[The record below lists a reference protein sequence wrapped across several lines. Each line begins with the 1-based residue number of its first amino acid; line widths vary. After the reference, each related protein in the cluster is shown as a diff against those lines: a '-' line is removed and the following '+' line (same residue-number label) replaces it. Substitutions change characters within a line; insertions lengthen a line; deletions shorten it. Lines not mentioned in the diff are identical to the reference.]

1 MYSPPSGIP
10 LSLLSLPP
18 QTLRRLHPLTGS
30 LMAPGSSSERLHSSP
45 TVTRRVSPSLSPTS
59 RPSTSSSSS
68 SSSCRR
74 RRRRRRRRRSPSPSS
89 SSPSSCWWCCALY
102 YGVRRVPVNSLVV
115 PIHADHRLLILFAFF
130 RSRCQRTPFVYICIR
145 ILPRILCLDLF
156 RTYRR
161 CIHIHIHIYIHI
173 YSKANLAIEKFCRVE
188 IYIYIHIDILSIYN
202 IINNILCMYRYTY
215 MCN

>member
-1 MYSPPSGIP
+1 MVPTSPPLYSPHPARRVLAPERHSS

-68 SSSCRR
+68 SSLCRR

-115 PIHADHRLLILFAFF
+115 PIHADHRLLIVFAFF

-145 ILPRILCLDLF
+145 ILPHLLCLDLF
-156 RTYRR
+156 
-161 CIHIHIHIYIHI
+161 
-173 YSKANLAIEKFCRVE
+173 
-188 IYIYIHIDILSIYN
+188 
-202 IINNILCMYRYTY
+202 
-215 MCN
+215 